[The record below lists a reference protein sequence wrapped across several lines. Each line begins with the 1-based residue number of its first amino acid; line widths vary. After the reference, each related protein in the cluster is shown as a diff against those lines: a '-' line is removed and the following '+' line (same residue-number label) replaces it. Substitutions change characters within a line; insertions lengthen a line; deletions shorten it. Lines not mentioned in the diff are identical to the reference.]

1 MKAKKEIERWLK
13 DEKFMA
19 FANKRAKE
27 EFFNSE
33 NNYIDPQYEEMAEGF
48 EDNDEYVVPM
58 VDYLSYRLHRAKI
71 YRNRR
76 RRERDIWWVWIQLK
90 YEGIYVEACIKY
102 YAKLVEEVEKDIYT
116 ILHREYVRMKRN
128 QTSNKQ

>member
-1 MKAKKEIERWLK
+1 M
-13 DEKFMA
+13 
-19 FANKRAKE
+19 
-27 EFFNSE
+27 
-33 NNYIDPQYEEMAEGF
+33 
-48 EDNDEYVVPM
+48 
-58 VDYLSYRLHRAKI
+58 
-71 YRNRR
+71 
-76 RRERDIWWVWIQLK
+76 VWIQLK

>member
-1 MKAKKEIERWLK
+1 
-13 DEKFMA
+13 
-19 FANKRAKE
+19 
-27 EFFNSE
+27 
-33 NNYIDPQYEEMAEGF
+33 PQSEEMAEGF